1 MRSSRQRV
9 AVALAAVAALAGCS
23 DKTAGSASAGST
35 GAPSSSSEKASGSA
49 KPTSSSKPAVNRPKS
64 IDLKGVD
71 PCGLLTDAQR
81 QQLGL
86 TRDPRKSPSSA
97 YPGTTMCGMSPG
109 DFKFSASILALVTEG
124 IQRYVDNPKLNA
136 SPVVIGGF
144 PAQLATFK
152 DLHDTCFLGIDVADG
167 QMVDLQMGSSEG
179 VPEDQLCQKVQA
191 MGEAVMT
198 TLSSR

>member
-1 MRSSRQRV
+1 
-9 AVALAAVAALAGCS
+9 VAALAGCS

-81 QQLGL
+81 QQLGYVGA
-86 TRDPRKSPSSA
+86 PRKSPSNA
-97 YPGTTMCGMSPG
+97 YPGHDMCGMSAAG
-109 DFKFSASILALVTEG
+109 DKYTSTMVAVTTEG
-124 IQRYVDNPKLNA
+124 AERYSENPNVEATTLT
-136 SPVVIGGF
+136 VGGF
-144 PAQLATFK
+144 PAQLAK
-152 DLHDTCFLGIDVADG
+152 LKGLNDACVLGLDVADR
-167 QMVDLQMGSSEG
+167 QMVTIQVKSQEG
-179 VPEDQLCQKVQA
+179 LGQDELCQKVQA

>member
-1 MRSSRQRV
+1 
-9 AVALAAVAALAGCS
+9 
-23 DKTAGSASAGST
+23 
-35 GAPSSSSEKASGSA
+35 
-49 KPTSSSKPAVNRPKS
+49 
-64 IDLKGVD
+64 
-71 PCGLLTDAQR
+71 
-81 QQLGL
+81 
-86 TRDPRKSPSSA
+86 
-97 YPGTTMCGMSPG
+97 MCGMSPG
-109 DFKFSASILALVTEG
+109 DFKFSASILALVAEG

>member
-1 MRSSRQRV
+1 MRSSWQRV
-9 AVALAAVAALAGCS
+9 AVAVALATAVAGCS
-23 DKTAGSASAGST
+23 EKTTGNASAGT
-35 GAPSSSSEKASGSA
+35 PSSSSEKASGSA

-64 IDLKGVD
+64 IDLMGVD
-71 PCGLLTDAQR
+71 PCSLLTDVQR

-191 MGEAVMT
+191 MGEAVIT